1 MLKAC
6 VAKRETRAMVG
17 ELQARENHSMGE
29 AGCFR
34 KGSVRQAVK

>member
-1 MLKAC
+1 MLKVC
-6 VAKRETRAMVG
+6 VAKTETRVMVG
-17 ELQARENHSMGE
+17 ELQARENHRMRE